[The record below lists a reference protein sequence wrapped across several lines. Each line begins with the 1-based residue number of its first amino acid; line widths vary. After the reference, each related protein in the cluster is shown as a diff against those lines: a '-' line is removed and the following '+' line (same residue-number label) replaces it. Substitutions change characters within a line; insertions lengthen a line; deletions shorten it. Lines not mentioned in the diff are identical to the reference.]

1 MSQRP
6 TSIHRHGPRVSQY
19 RLGAHLR
26 AVAAGGVPLPDDA
39 PNLTMR
45 PPESA
50 RAAVISGS
58 ITTLLHILAIGS
70 LAWLAWMAPEV
81 ARLIPVKIVQE
92 LPGSN
97 DPAPAPRKLIA
108 RRPIASLSA
117 AQLQQT
123 VRPTTTPAERVSAQS
138 LHMAAVDPVAAPT
151 QIQRRQVDASR
162 VTALS
167 AVDAPRAAVDLS
179 QVSAISVQTGDLVAP
194 VVDLAGPRQVA
205 EGTVVAVGAPQ
216 ITAAFE
222 EVGETDYTG
231 QASPGEYTEGPVN
244 EIIIDTGVSD
254 EFAGGTGGA
263 GTAEN
268 VVSCLE
274 SAYVQRYLDVIWRRT
289 IARWDV
295 PPDTP
300 IGARVVLIFE
310 LDSSGTAA
318 KVDYDKR
325 VNSGLGASAVAA
337 LRAASP
343 FPLMSDNDRCLSEL
357 KLRATFSVP
366 AL

>member
-6 TSIHRHGPRVSQY
+6 TRLHRSGPRVSRL
-19 RLGAHLR
+19 RLGVHLSP
-26 AVAAGGVPLPDDA
+26 AAAGGVPLPDDA
-39 PNLTMR
+39 PNLTIR

-50 RAAVISGS
+50 RAAVVSGT
-58 ITTLLHILAIGS
+58 ITTLLHVAGIAI

-81 ARLIPVKIVQE
+81 AQLIPVKIVQE

-97 DPAPAPRKLIA
+97 DPAPAPRKVIA
-108 RRPIASLSA
+108 RRPVASVSA

-123 VRPTTTPAERVSAQS
+123 VRPTTTPAQRVSAQS
-138 LHMAAVDPVAAPT
+138 LNMAAVDPVAAPA
-151 QIQRRQVDASR
+151 QIQRRQVDVSR
-162 VTALS
+162 VTAVS
-167 AVDAPRAAVDLS
+167 VTDAQRAAVDLS
-179 QVSAISVQTGDLVAP
+179 QVSAVSVQTGDLTAP
-194 VVDLAGPRQVA
+194 VVDVAGPRQVA
-205 EGTVVAVGAPQ
+205 AGAVVAAGAPQ

-244 EIIIDTGVSD
+244 EIVIDTGVSD
-254 EFAGGTGGA
+254 EFAGGTGGT

-268 VVSCLE
+268 TVSCME
-274 SAYVQRYLDVIWRRT
+274 SAFVQRYLDVIRRRT
-289 IARWDV
+289 EARWDV
-295 PPDTP
+295 PSGTP
-300 IGARVVLIFE
+300 IDARVVLRFE

-318 KVDYDKR
+318 NVDYDR
-325 VNSGLGASAVAA
+325 GANSELGASAVAA

-343 FPLMSDNDRCLSEL
+343 FPPMTDNNRCLSEL
-357 KLRATFSVP
+357 SLKGTFSVP